1 MAGKL
6 TLILGPMFSGK
17 SSELIR
23 YYKRYKIA
31 GKKCLVIKYAGDDRY
46 DETSV
51 VTHDKVAIEALPAS
65 RLLDLEGTAK
75 EYEVICIDEIQFFE
89 DGSMSDVWADE
100 GKIVIVSGLN
110 GTFQR
115 RPWRVIS
122 ELVPLAD
129 DIIHLKAV
137 CKDNGEDAAFTHRTV
152 GNNSEFMIGGSES
165 YSAVDR
171 KTFIGKKYQKVEK

>member
-1 MAGKL
+1 MDGKL

-17 SSELIR
+17 SSFLIQQ
-23 YYKRYKIA
+23 YKRYNIA

-51 VTHDKVAIEALPAS
+51 VTHDLVKIQALPTS
-65 RLLDLEGTAK
+65 KLLNLDEEVK
-75 EYEVICIDEIQFFE
+75 KYDVICIDEIQFFE
-89 DGSMSDVWADE
+89 DGLVCDNWASD

-115 RPWRVIS
+115 KPWKIIS
-122 ELVPLAD
+122 NLIPLAD

-137 CKDNGEDAAFTHRTV
+137 CKDTGEDASFTHRTV
-152 GNNSEFMIGGSES
+152 SAKDDFFIGGSEA
-165 YSAVDR
+165 YSALDR
-171 KTFIGKKYQKVEK
+171 KTFNSRNTPK